1 MTVSNTFT
9 AALAIMGM
17 MAGFSAQAESVD
29 DIMVK
34 VDHMARKSY
43 STQVAKVKLTTC
55 NYKTVKGK
63 MKCVEKPR
71 VVLLENA
78 KKIGGMAEV
87 QDRSLAIVLEP
98 VADKGIGLLTF
109 EYEKD
114 GRDNDNWIYLTE
126 FAKVNRIIANP
137 DDGGSVFGSEFSLEN
152 TENPEARKLHEYDYK
167 IIEEKIYQNR
177 PVWVVEMHPKADKAN
192 KTRYEKITAWV
203 DRERYIAL
211 KENYYR
217 NGKLHKQRT
226 QKGIKEVDGVWIALK
241 VTMNNYTSTRV
252 SQMSKSSV
260 AFNIQLDDEYLTQR
274 SLTDFAFRERNLA
287 SFRKHFN

>member
-1 MTVSNTFT
+1 MLIKNIARAVIFSLATFT
-9 AALAIMGM
+9 SASTLAQNVNQL
-17 MAGFSAQAESVD
+17 MA
-29 DIMVK
+29 K

-43 STQVAKVKLTTC
+43 DTQIAKVKLTTC

-78 KKIGGMAEV
+78 KKIGGMQDV

-98 VADKGIGLLTF
+98 VADRGIGLLTF
-109 EYEKD
+109 EYEKEA
-114 GRDNDNWIYLTE
+114 RDNDNWIYLTE

-152 TENPEARKLHEYDYK
+152 TENPEARKFTDYDYK
-167 IIEEKIYQNR
+167 IVQKTTYKGR
-177 PVWVVEMHPKADKAN
+177 PVVVVDMLPNDKKAK
-192 KTRYEKITAWV
+192 KTRYGKITAWI
-203 DRERYIAL
+203 DTERFIAL

-226 QKGIKEVDGVWIALK
+226 QNGITQIDGIWVSLK
-241 VTMNNYTSTRV
+241 VTMNNYSSSRV
-252 SQMSKSSV
+252 SQMGKSSV
-260 AFNIQLDDEYLTQR
+260 AFNIDISDEYLTQR
-274 SLTDFAFRERNLA
+274 ALTDFAFRERNLA
-287 SFRKHFN
+287 TFRKHFN

>member
-1 MTVSNTFT
+1 MLFRSTAR
-9 AALAIMGM
+9 AALLLAATLTGSN
-17 MAGFSAQAESVD
+17 AFAESVD
-29 DIMVK
+29 DIMAK

-98 VADKGIGLLTF
+98 VSDKGIGLLTF
-109 EYEKD
+109 EYEKHD
-114 GRDNDNWIYLTE
+114 RDNDNWIYLTE

-152 TENPEARKLHEYDYK
+152 TENPEARKLHDYDYK
-167 IIEEKIYQNR
+167 IVERTQYKGR
-177 PVWVVEMHPKADKAN
+177 PVVVVDMYPNEQKAK
-192 KTRYEKITAWV
+192 KTRYEKITAWI
-203 DRERYIAL
+203 DAERYIAL

-226 QKGIKEVDGVWIALK
+226 QKGIKQMDGVWIALK
-241 VTMNNYTSTRV
+241 VTMNNYTSSRV
-252 SQMSKSSV
+252 SQMGKSSV
-260 AFNIQLDDEYLTQR
+260 AFNIDITDEYLTQR

-287 SFRKHFN
+287 SFRKHFK